1 MFFKKTDETAEAA
14 KDAAAKNGAAGPA
27 QTSAAAPKAEAA
39 KTEASAPTAAEVPV
53 LDAEEAKKRAA
64 ASKRMAASFG
74 EIVLLMSQSPAEQ
87 HYALRDLDWLV
98 APAVRLG
105 QFALAEAQSKTNGLV
120 VPVGAIAWALVS
132 PEVDQRL
139 SEQAT
144 GPIRLAPSEWRSGD
158 IPWIIHTIGEPKIL
172 GGLMEQL
179 TKTVFKERAPK
190 MRIRGQDGK
199 AKVGEIHVKEKGPAA
214 A

>member
-1 MFFKKTDETAEAA
+1 MFFKKPQDETAA
-14 KDAAAKNGAAGPA
+14 
-27 QTSAAAPKAEAA
+27 TAAAPKSSSAGSIETPAA
-39 KTEASAPTAAEVPV
+39 KADGTKAAAETAAAAPAV

-74 EIVLLMSQSPAEQ
+74 EIALLMSRSPAEQ
-87 HYALRDLDWLV
+87 HFALRDLDWLV
-98 APAVRLG
+98 APAVSLG

-120 VPVGAIAWALVS
+120 VPVGAVLWALVS
-132 PEVDQRL
+132 PEIDQRL
-139 SEQAT
+139 SAQET

-158 IPWIIHTIGEPKIL
+158 IPWVIHTVGEPKIL

-179 TKTVFKERAPK
+179 TKTVFKDRAPK

-199 AKVGEIHVKEKGPAA
+199 AKVGEIHIKQKDAA

>member
-1 MFFKKTDETAEAA
+1 MFFKKSQDEAESKQTETAVH
-14 KDAAAKNGAAGPA
+14 KNGAAGA
-27 QTSAAAPKAEAA
+27 VEISARDKTPDNEDLAAPV
-39 KTEASAPTAAEVPV
+39 T
-53 LDAEEAKKRAA
+53 LDADEAKKRAA

-105 QFALAEAQSKTNGLV
+105 QFALAEAQSKTNGQVL
-120 VPVGAIAWALVS
+120 PVGAILWAVVS
-132 PEVDQRL
+132 SEIDQRL
-139 SEQAT
+139 SGQET
-144 GPIRLAPSEWRSGD
+144 GPIRLAPGEWRSGD
-158 IPWIIHTIGEPKIL
+158 IPWIIHTVGEPKIL

-190 MRIRGQDGK
+190 MRVRGQDGK
-199 AKVGEIHVKEKGPAA
+199 AKVGEIHVKEKAA
-214 A
+214 

>member
-1 MFFKKTDETAEAA
+1 MFFKKPQDETAA
-14 KDAAAKNGAAGPA
+14 
-27 QTSAAAPKAEAA
+27 TAAAPKNSSAGSIETPAA
-39 KTEASAPTAAEVPV
+39 KADGTKSAAETAAAAPAV

-74 EIVLLMSQSPAEQ
+74 EIALLMSRSPAEQ
-87 HYALRDLDWLV
+87 HFALRDLDWLV
-98 APAVRLG
+98 APAVSLG

-120 VPVGAIAWALVS
+120 VPVGAVLWALVS

-139 SEQAT
+139 SAQET

-158 IPWIIHTIGEPKIL
+158 IPWVIHTVGEPKIL

-179 TKTVFKERAPK
+179 TKTVFKDRAPK

-199 AKVGEIHVKEKGPAA
+199 AKVGEIHIKQKAA
-214 A
+214 

>member
-1 MFFKKTDETAEAA
+1 MFFKKPQDDT
-14 KDAAAKNGAAGPA
+14 AAAAAPKNGAAGPIE
-27 QTSAAAPKAEAA
+27 TSAASKPETDTRAAGQAPA
-39 KTEASAPTAAEVPV
+39 V
-53 LDAEEAKKRAA
+53 LDAEEAKKRAV

-74 EIVLLMSQSPAEQ
+74 EIALLMSRSPAEQ

-98 APAVRLG
+98 APAVSLG
-105 QFALAEAQSKTNGLV
+105 QFALAEAQSKSNGLV
-120 VPVGAIAWALVS
+120 VPVGAVLWALVS

-139 SEQAT
+139 SAQET

-158 IPWIIHTIGEPKIL
+158 IPWVIHTIGEPKIL

-179 TKTVFKERAPK
+179 TKTVFKDRAPK

-199 AKVGEIHVKEKGPAA
+199 AKVGEIHVKQKDAA

>member
-1 MFFKKTDETAEAA
+1 MFFKKPQAEDETAKNAA
-14 KDAAAKNGAAGPA
+14 VVNGAAG
-27 QTSAAAPKAEAA
+27 AAAPAPEAKAAPAA
-39 KTEASAPTAAEVPV
+39 TEAPTT
-53 LDAEEAKKRAA
+53 LDAEESKKRAA

-74 EIVLLMSQSPAEQ
+74 EIVLLMSQSPGEQ

-120 VPVGAIAWALVS
+120 LPVGAVLWALVS
-132 PEVDQRL
+132 SEVDQRL
-139 SEQAT
+139 SSQEA
-144 GPIRLAPSEWRSGD
+144 GPIRLAPQEWRSGD
-158 IPWIIHTIGEPKIL
+158 IPWIIHTVGEPKIL

-190 MRIRGQDGK
+190 MRIRGADGK
-199 AKVGEIHVKEKGPAA
+199 AKVGEVHVKEKAA
-214 A
+214 

>member
-1 MFFKKTDETAEAA
+1 MFFKKTQDETA
-14 KDAAAKNGAAGPA
+14 DAPKNGAAGA
-27 QTSAAAPKAEAA
+27 VQTAATTPKAEAA
-39 KTEASAPTAAEVPV
+39 DPVVAASTETPV

-74 EIVLLMSQSPAEQ
+74 EIALLMSQSPAEQ

-120 VPVGAIAWALVS
+120 VPVGAILWALVS

-139 SEQAT
+139 SSQET
-144 GPIRLAPSEWRSGD
+144 GPIRLAPNEWRSGD
-158 IPWIIHTIGEPKIL
+158 IPWIIHTVGEPKIL
-172 GGLMEQL
+172 GGLMERL
-179 TKTVFKERAPK
+179 TKTVFKDKAPK
-190 MRIRGQDGK
+190 MRVRGSDGK
-199 AKVGEIHVKEKGPAA
+199 AKVGEVHIKDKAA
-214 A
+214 

>member
-1 MFFKKTDETAEAA
+1 MFFKKPQDETAEAS
-14 KDAAAKNGAAGPA
+14 KNGAAGPA
-27 QTSAAAPKAEAA
+27 QTTAPAPKSDAAHSAAAAA
-39 KTEASAPTAAEVPV
+39 TEAPV

-74 EIVLLMSQSPAEQ
+74 EIALLMSQSPAEQ

-120 VPVGAIAWALVS
+120 VPVGAILWAVVS
-132 PEVDQRL
+132 SEVDQRL
-139 SEQAT
+139 SNQMT
-144 GPIRLAPSEWRSGD
+144 GPIRLAPNEWRSGD
-158 IPWIIHTIGEPKIL
+158 IPWIIHTVGEPKIL

-190 MRIRGQDGK
+190 MRVRGNDGK
-199 AKVGEIHVKEKGPAA
+199 AKVGEIHVKEKAA
-214 A
+214 

>member
-1 MFFKKTDETAEAA
+1 MFFKKPQDDTAASAA
-14 KDAAAKNGAAGPA
+14 PNGAAEPIE
-27 QTSAAAPKAEAA
+27 TSAAKPDTSSPAVATGAAP
-39 KTEASAPTAAEVPV
+39 VV

-74 EIVLLMSQSPAEQ
+74 EIALLMSRSPAEQ
-87 HYALRDLDWLV
+87 HFALRDLDWLV
-98 APAVRLG
+98 APAVSLG

-120 VPVGAIAWALVS
+120 VPVGAVLWALVS
-132 PEVDQRL
+132 AEVDQRL
-139 SEQAT
+139 SAQEA

-158 IPWIIHTIGEPKIL
+158 IPWIIHTVGEPKIL

-179 TKTVFKERAPK
+179 TKTVFKDRAPK

-199 AKVGEIHVKEKGPAA
+199 AKVGEIHVKQKDPAA

>member
-1 MFFKKTDETAEAA
+1 MFFKKPQDETAATT
-14 KDAAAKNGAAGPA
+14 AAAKNSSAGSIETPAAKADGTKA
-27 QTSAAAPKAEAA
+27 AAETAAAAPAA
-39 KTEASAPTAAEVPV
+39 

-74 EIVLLMSQSPAEQ
+74 EITLLMSRSPAEQ
-87 HYALRDLDWLV
+87 HFALRDLDWLV
-98 APAVRLG
+98 APAVSLG

-120 VPVGAIAWALVS
+120 VPVGAVLWALVS

-139 SEQAT
+139 SAQET

-158 IPWIIHTIGEPKIL
+158 IPWVIHTVGEPKIL

-179 TKTVFKERAPK
+179 TKTVFKDRAPK

-199 AKVGEIHVKEKGPAA
+199 AKVGEIHVKQKAA
-214 A
+214 

>member
-1 MFFKKTDETAEAA
+1 MFFKKNQDDVA
-14 KDAAAKNGAAGPA
+14 DAPRNGAAGAAPVAPA
-27 QTSAAAPKAEAA
+27 VAPSSAVPAEQTSESKAPM
-39 KTEASAPTAAEVPV
+39 

-74 EIVLLMSQSPAEQ
+74 EIVILMSQSPAEQ

-105 QFALAEAQSKTNGLV
+105 QFALAEAHSKTNGLV
-120 VPVGAIAWALVS
+120 VPVGAVLWAMVS

-139 SEQAT
+139 SAQET
-144 GPIRLAPSEWRSGD
+144 GPIRLQPGEWRSGD
-158 IPWIIHTIGEPKIL
+158 IPWIIHTVGEPKIL

-179 TKTVFKERAPK
+179 TKTVFKNRAPK

-199 AKVGEIHVKEKGPAA
+199 AKVGEVHVKEKNPAA

>member
-1 MFFKKTDETAEAA
+1 MFFKKPQDETA
-14 KDAAAKNGAAGPA
+14 AAAKNGATGPVETA
-27 QTSAAAPKAEAA
+27 AAKPETAKPEGNAAAPAA
-39 KTEASAPTAAEVPV
+39 PVV

-74 EIVLLMSQSPAEQ
+74 EIALLMSRSPAEQ

-98 APAVRLG
+98 APAVSLG

-120 VPVGAIAWALVS
+120 VPVGAVLWALVS

-139 SEQAT
+139 SAQEA
-144 GPIRLAPSEWRSGD
+144 GPIRLAPAEWRSGD
-158 IPWIIHTIGEPKIL
+158 IPWVIHTVGEPKIL

-179 TKTVFKERAPK
+179 TKTVFKDRAPK

-199 AKVGEIHVKEKGPAA
+199 AKVGEIHIKQKDPAA

>member
-1 MFFKKTDETAEAA
+1 MFFKKTDEATE
-14 KDAAAKNGAAGPA
+14 AAKNGAAGPV
-27 QTSAAAPKAEAA
+27 QTAPTAPKAEAA
-39 KTEASAPTAAEVPV
+39 AAAAAPATEAPA

-74 EIVLLMSQSPAEQ
+74 EIALLMSQSPAEQ

-120 VPVGAIAWALVS
+120 VPVGAILWALVS

-139 SEQAT
+139 SGQET
-144 GPIRLAPSEWRSGD
+144 GPVRLAPGEWRSGD
-158 IPWIIHTIGEPKIL
+158 IPWIIHTVGEPKIL

-179 TKTVFKERAPK
+179 TKTVFKDKAPK
-190 MRIRGQDGK
+190 MRVRGQDGK
-199 AKVGEIHVKEKGPAA
+199 AKVGEVHVKEKAA
-214 A
+214 

>member
-1 MFFKKTDETAEAA
+1 MFFGKKQGNDETAAETPKA
-14 KDAAAKNGAAGPA
+14 NGAAAASVAPVAIAGS
-27 QTSAAAPKAEAA
+27 TSTAASAAPAAAP
-39 KTEASAPTAAEVPV
+39 
-53 LDAEEAKKRAA
+53 LDPEEAKKRAA

-74 EIVLLMSQSPAEQ
+74 EIVLLMAQSPAEQ

-120 VPVGAIAWALVS
+120 VPVGAVLWALVS
-132 PEVDQRL
+132 ADVDQRL
-139 SEQAT
+139 SNQAT
-144 GPIRLAPSEWRSGD
+144 GPIRLAPGEWRSGD
-158 IPWIIHTIGEPKIL
+158 IPWIIHTIGDAKIL

-179 TKTVFKERAPK
+179 TKTVFKDRAPK
-190 MRIRGQDGK
+190 MRIRGEDGK
-199 AKVGEIHVKEKGPAA
+199 AKVGEIHIKAKDPAA